1 MCEVSGMRITR
12 AYTITP
18 EVKRILDTKVN
29 KSEYVCRA
37 VRKLHTQLDQVT
49 PADFT
54 TKQLLAAYLSRLDMN
69 DPLRALIVERI
80 NQES

>member
-1 MCEVSGMRITR
+1 MRITR

-37 VRKLHTQLDQVT
+37 VRKLHTQLNEIT

-54 TKQLLAAYLSRLDMN
+54 TKQLLACYLHRLDIN
-69 DPLRALIVERI
+69 DPIRALIVDRI
-80 NQES
+80 NQESTS

>member
-1 MCEVSGMRITR
+1 MRITR

-18 EVKRILDTKVN
+18 EVKRILDTKIN
-29 KSEYVCRA
+29 KSQFVCRA
-37 VRKLHTQLDQVT
+37 VTKLHTQLQEIT

-54 TKQLLAAYLSRLDMN
+54 TGQLLAAYLSRIDIN

-80 NQES
+80 QAEL

>member
-1 MCEVSGMRITR
+1 MCGVSRMRITR

-29 KSEYVCRA
+29 KSDYVCRA
-37 VRKLHTQLDQVT
+37 VTKLHTQLQDIT

-54 TKQLLAAYLSRLDMN
+54 TKQLLAAYLSRIEMN
-69 DPLRALIVERI
+69 DPIRALIVDRI

>member
-1 MCEVSGMRITR
+1 MRITR

-54 TKQLLAAYLSRLDMN
+54 TKQLLAAYLHRLDMN
-69 DPLRALIVERI
+69 DPIRAIIVDRI
-80 NQES
+80 NQESTS

>member
-1 MCEVSGMRITR
+1 MRITR

-29 KSEYVCRA
+29 KSQFICRA
-37 VRKLHTQLDQVT
+37 VTKLHTQLQETT

-54 TKQLLAAYLSRLDMN
+54 TRQLLAAYLSRIEMS
-69 DPLRALIVERI
+69 DPIRPLIVQRI
-80 NQES
+80 NDES

>member
-1 MCEVSGMRITR
+1 MRITR

-29 KSEYVCRA
+29 KSEFVCRA
-37 VRKLHTQLDQVT
+37 VTKLHTQLQDIT

-54 TKQLLAAYLSRLDMN
+54 TKQLLGGYLYRLDMD
-69 DPLRALIVERI
+69 DPIRALIVERI
-80 NQES
+80 NREL

>member
-1 MCEVSGMRITR
+1 MRITR

-37 VRKLHTQLDQVT
+37 VRKLHTQLNETT

-54 TKQLLAAYLSRLDMN
+54 TKQLLAAYLHRLDMN
-69 DPLRALIVERI
+69 DPIRALIVDRI
-80 NQES
+80 NLES

>member
-1 MCEVSGMRITR
+1 MRITR

-29 KSEYVCRA
+29 KSEYICRA

-69 DPLRALIVERI
+69 DPIRGLIVERI

>member
-1 MCEVSGMRITR
+1 MRITR
-12 AYTITP
+12 AYTITR

-37 VRKLHTQLDQVT
+37 VLKLHTQLDEIT

-54 TKQLLAAYLSRLDMN
+54 TKQLLAGYLSRLDMN
-69 DPLRALIVERI
+69 DPIRALIVDRI
-80 NQES
+80 NQESTS

>member
-1 MCEVSGMRITR
+1 MRITR

-18 EVKRILDTKVN
+18 EIKRILDTKVN

-37 VRKLHTQLDQVT
+37 VRKLHTQLDQIT

-69 DPLRALIVERI
+69 DPIRALIVDRI
-80 NQES
+80 NQESTS

>member
-1 MCEVSGMRITR
+1 MRITR

-18 EVKRILDTKVN
+18 QVKRILDTKVN

-37 VRKLHTQLDQVT
+37 VLKLHTQLDQVT

-54 TKQLLAAYLSRLDMN
+54 TKQLLAGYLARLDMT
-69 DPLRALIVERI
+69 DPIRALIVERI

>member
-1 MCEVSGMRITR
+1 MRITR

-69 DPLRALIVERI
+69 DPIRALIVDRI
-80 NQES
+80 NQESIS

>member
-1 MCEVSGMRITR
+1 MKITR

-29 KSEYVCRA
+29 KSNFVCRA
-37 VRKLHTQLDQVT
+37 VTKLHTQLTEVT

-54 TKQLLAAYLSRLDMN
+54 EKQLLAALSARMSFD
-69 DPLRALIVERI
+69 DPLRPLIVDRI
-80 NQES
+80 ANA

>member
-1 MCEVSGMRITR
+1 MRITR

-18 EVKRILDTKVN
+18 EVKRILDTKIN

-37 VRKLHTQLDQVT
+37 VRKLHTQLDEIT

-54 TKQLLAAYLSRLDMN
+54 TKQLLAAYLARLDMN
-69 DPLRALIVERI
+69 DPIRALIVERI
-80 NQES
+80 NQE

>member
-1 MCEVSGMRITR
+1 MRITR

-18 EVKRILDTKVN
+18 EIKRILDTKVN

-37 VRKLHTQLDQVT
+37 VRKLHIGEESFSFQDIE
-49 PADFT
+49 
-54 TKQLLAAYLSRLDMN
+54 TKRLYVLIFNRMSHD
-69 DPLRALIVERI
+69 DPLRGLILERI

>member
-1 MCEVSGMRITR
+1 MRITR

-29 KSEYVCRA
+29 KSDFVCRA
-37 VRKLHTQLDQVT
+37 VTKLHTQLTEIT

-54 TKQLLAAYLSRLDMN
+54 EKQLLAALSARMSFD
-69 DPLRALIVERI
+69 DPLRPLIVDRI
-80 NQES
+80 QNASS

>member
-1 MCEVSGMRITR
+1 MRITR

-29 KSEYVCRA
+29 KSQFVCRA
-37 VRKLHTQLDQVT
+37 VTKLHTQLKEIT

-54 TKQLLAAYLSRLDMN
+54 TKQLLAAYLYRIEFD
-69 DPLRALIVERI
+69 DPIRALILERI
-80 NQES
+80 ERES

>member
-1 MCEVSGMRITR
+1 MPGVSRMRITR

-29 KSEYVCRA
+29 KSDYVCRA
-37 VRKLHTQLDQVT
+37 VTKLHTQLQEIT

-54 TKQLLAAYLSRLDMN
+54 TSQLLAAYLSRIDMN
-69 DPLRALIVERI
+69 DPIRALIVERI
-80 NQES
+80 QAEL